1 MLKRLLAAVL
11 CLTLSSLLSPAHAGD
26 KAEAGDTSAASTMT
40 AEQFLAQ
47 LQFQRGKITLPGS
60 IATLDLPDNFRYLA
74 PADAERVLVDAW
86 GNPPGFQTLGMI
98 VPARTSVLE
107 RDSWGV
113 IVTYEKE
120 GHIKDDDADS
130 IQYDELL
137 KDMQA
142 SVLENNAERKKQGYP
157 GIHLM
162 GWAEKPSYAKDTHK
176 LYWAKDLMVDGG
188 AHSLNYNVRV
198 LGREG
203 VLNLNAIAGMEQ
215 IEAIKKEMQ
224 QVTAFTEFTEGNRYT
239 DFDSNTDKVAE
250 YGLAALVA
258 GGVASKLGL
267 FGKLLALLLAF
278 KKVLILAVVG
288 GGAAIV
294 KFFTGKR
301 KDQPAPIPPQQ
312 SVEQPAH
319 LPDGKVNLDK

>member
-1 MLKRLLAAVL
+1 MLKRLLTALL
-11 CLTLSSLLSPAHAGD
+11 CLTLSGLTAAAPAEE
-26 KAEAGDTSAASTMT
+26 KAAAPEMT

-47 LQFQRGKITLPGS
+47 LHLQRGKITLPGG
-60 IATLDLPDNFRYLA
+60 IATLDLPANFRYLS
-74 PADAERVLVDAW
+74 PTDAERVLVDAW
-86 GNPPGFQTLGMI
+86 GNPPGMVSLGMI
-98 VPARTSVLE
+98 VPAKTSVLE

-130 IQYDELL
+130 IKYDELL

-142 SVLENNAERKKQGYP
+142 SVLDNNAERKKQGYP

-162 GWAEKPSYAKDTHK
+162 GWAEKPSYAKETHK

-188 AHSLNYNVRV
+188 EHSLNYNVRV

-203 VLNLNAIAGMEQ
+203 VLNLNAIASMQQ

-239 DFDSNTDKVAE
+239 DFDSKTDKVAE

-278 KKVLILAVVG
+278 KKVLLLAVVG

-301 KDQPAPIPPQQ
+301 KEKQQPVLPQEP
-312 SVEQPAH
+312 VEQPSH
-319 LPDGKVNLDK
+319 TSDGKVNLDK

>member
-1 MLKRLLAAVL
+1 MLKRLLTALL
-11 CLTLSSLLSPAHAGD
+11 CLTLSGLTAAAPAEE
-26 KAEAGDTSAASTMT
+26 KAAAPEMT

-47 LQFQRGKITLPGS
+47 LHLQRGKITLPGG
-60 IATLDLPDNFRYLA
+60 IATLDLPANFRYLS
-74 PADAERVLVDAW
+74 PTDAERVLVDAW
-86 GNPPGFQTLGMI
+86 GNPPGMVSLGMI
-98 VPARTSVLE
+98 VPAKTSVLE

-120 GHIKDDDADS
+120 GHIKDDDADR
-130 IQYDELL
+130 IKYDELL

-188 AHSLNYNVRV
+188 EHSLNYNVRV

-203 VLNLNAIAGMEQ
+203 VLNLNAIASMQQ

-239 DFDSNTDKVAE
+239 DFDSKTDKVAE

-278 KKVLILAVVG
+278 KKVLLLAVVG

-301 KDQPAPIPPQQ
+301 KEKPQPVLPQEP
-312 SVEQPAH
+312 VEQPGH
-319 LPDGKVNLDK
+319 TPDGKVNLDK

>member
-1 MLKRLLAAVL
+1 MLKRLLTALL
-11 CLTLSSLLSPAHAGD
+11 CLTLSGLTAAAPAEE
-26 KAEAGDTSAASTMT
+26 KAAAPEMT

-47 LQFQRGKITLPGS
+47 LHLQRGKITLPGG
-60 IATLDLPDNFRYLA
+60 IATLDLPANFRYLS

-86 GNPPGFQTLGMI
+86 GNPPGMESLGMI
-98 VPARTSVLE
+98 VPAKTSVLE

-130 IQYDELL
+130 IKYDELL

-188 AHSLNYNVRV
+188 EHSLNYNVRV

-203 VLNLNAIAGMEQ
+203 VLNLNAIASMQQ

-239 DFDSNTDKVAE
+239 DFDSKTDKVAE

-294 KFFTGKR
+294 KFFGGKR
-301 KDQPAPIPPQQ
+301 KDKQALQPQPAPQPEAA
-312 SVEQPAH
+312 EQPGHA
-319 LPDGKVNLDK
+319 PDGKVNLDK

>member
-1 MLKRLLAAVL
+1 MLKRLLTALL
-11 CLTLSSLLSPAHAGD
+11 CLTLSGLTAAAPAD
-26 KAEAGDTSAASTMT
+26 EKASAPEMT

-47 LQFQRGKITLPGS
+47 LHLQRGKITLPGG
-60 IATLDLPDNFRYLA
+60 IATLDLPANFRYLS

-86 GNPPGFQTLGMI
+86 GNPPGMESLGMI
-98 VPARTSVLE
+98 VPAKASVLE

-130 IQYDELL
+130 IKYDELL

-142 SVLENNAERKKQGYP
+142 SVLDNNAERKKKGYP
-157 GIHLM
+157 GIQLM

-188 AHSLNYNVRV
+188 EHSLNYNVRV

-203 VLNLNAIAGMEQ
+203 VLNLNAIASMQQ
-215 IEAIKKEMQ
+215 IETIKKEMQ

-239 DFDSNTDKVAE
+239 DFDSKTDKVAE

-278 KKVLILAVVG
+278 KKVLLLAVVG

-294 KFFTGKR
+294 KFLGGKR
-301 KDQPAPIPPQQ
+301 KDKQAPQPLAQAEPAA
-312 SVEQPAH
+312 QPERA
-319 LPDGKVNLDK
+319 PDGKVNLDK

>member
-1 MLKRLLAAVL
+1 MLKRLLTALL
-11 CLTLSSLLSPAHAGD
+11 CLTLSGLTAAAPAEE
-26 KAEAGDTSAASTMT
+26 KAAAPEMT

-47 LQFQRGKITLPGS
+47 LHLQRGKITLPGG
-60 IATLDLPDNFRYLA
+60 IATLDLPANFRYLS
-74 PADAERVLVDAW
+74 PTDAERVLVYAW
-86 GNPPGFQTLGMI
+86 GNPPGMVSLGMI
-98 VPARTSVLE
+98 VPAKTSVLE

-130 IQYDELL
+130 IKYDELL

-188 AHSLNYNVRV
+188 EHSLNYNVRV

-203 VLNLNAIAGMEQ
+203 VLNLNAIASMQQ

-239 DFDSNTDKVAE
+239 DFDSKTDKVAE

-278 KKVLILAVVG
+278 KKVLLLAVVG

-301 KDQPAPIPPQQ
+301 KEKPQPVLPQEP
-312 SVEQPAH
+312 VEQPGH
-319 LPDGKVNLDK
+319 TPDGKVNLDK

>member
-1 MLKRLLAAVL
+1 
-11 CLTLSSLLSPAHAGD
+11 
-26 KAEAGDTSAASTMT
+26 
-40 AEQFLAQ
+40 
-47 LQFQRGKITLPGS
+47 
-60 IATLDLPDNFRYLA
+60 
-74 PADAERVLVDAW
+74 
-86 GNPPGFQTLGMI
+86 
-98 VPARTSVLE
+98 
-107 RDSWGV
+107 
-113 IVTYEKE
+113 
-120 GHIKDDDADS
+120 
-130 IQYDELL
+130 
-137 KDMQA
+137 MQA

-188 AHSLNYNVRV
+188 EHSLNYNVRV

-203 VLNLNAIAGMEQ
+203 VLNLNAIASMQQ

-239 DFDSNTDKVAE
+239 DFDSKTDKVAE

-278 KKVLILAVVG
+278 KKVLLLAVVG

-301 KDQPAPIPPQQ
+301 KEKPQPVLPQEP
-312 SVEQPAH
+312 VEQPGH
-319 LPDGKVNLDK
+319 TPDGKVNLDK

>member
-1 MLKRLLAAVL
+1 MLKRLLTALL
-11 CLTLSSLLSPAHAGD
+11 CLTLSGLTAAAPAEE
-26 KAEAGDTSAASTMT
+26 KAAAPEMT

-47 LQFQRGKITLPGS
+47 LHLQRGKITLPGG
-60 IATLDLPDNFRYLA
+60 IATLDLPANFRYLS
-74 PADAERVLVDAW
+74 PTDAERVLVDAW
-86 GNPPGFQTLGMI
+86 GNPPGMVSLGMI
-98 VPARTSVLE
+98 VPAKTSVLE

-130 IQYDELL
+130 IKYDELL
-137 KDMQA
+137 KDMHA

-188 AHSLNYNVRV
+188 EHSLNYNVRV

-203 VLNLNAIAGMEQ
+203 VLNLNAIASMQQ

-239 DFDSNTDKVAE
+239 DFDSKTDKVAE

-278 KKVLILAVVG
+278 KKVLLLAVVG

-301 KDQPAPIPPQQ
+301 KEKPQPVLPQEP
-312 SVEQPAH
+312 VEQPGH
-319 LPDGKVNLDK
+319 TPDGKVNLDK

>member
-1 MLKRLLAAVL
+1 MLKRLLTALL
-11 CLTLSSLLSPAHAGD
+11 CLTLSGLTAAAPAD
-26 KAEAGDTSAASTMT
+26 EKAAAPEMT

-47 LQFQRGKITLPGS
+47 LHLQRGKITLPGA
-60 IATLDLPDNFRYLA
+60 IATLDLPANFRYLS

-86 GNPPGFQTLGMI
+86 GNPPGMESLGMI
-98 VPARTSVLE
+98 VPAKTSVLE

-130 IQYDELL
+130 IKYDELL

-188 AHSLNYNVRV
+188 VHSLNYNVRV

-203 VLNLNAIAGMEQ
+203 VLNLNAIASMQQ

-224 QVTAFTEFTEGNRYT
+224 QVTAFTEFTAGNRYT
-239 DFDSNTDKVAE
+239 DFDSKTDKVAE

-278 KKVLILAVVG
+278 KKVLLLAVVG

-294 KFFTGKR
+294 KFLGGKR
-301 KDQPAPIPPQQ
+301 KDKQAQPP
-312 SVEQPAH
+312 VVQPVHA
-319 LPDGKVNLDK
+319 PDGKVNLEK

>member
-1 MLKRLLAAVL
+1 MLKRLLTALL
-11 CLTLSSLLSPAHAGD
+11 CLTLSGLTAAAPAEE
-26 KAEAGDTSAASTMT
+26 KAAAPEMT

-47 LQFQRGKITLPGS
+47 LHLQRGKITLPGG
-60 IATLDLPDNFRYLA
+60 IATLDLPANFRYLS
-74 PADAERVLVDAW
+74 PTDAERVLVDAW
-86 GNPPGFQTLGMI
+86 GNPPGMVSLGMI
-98 VPARTSVLE
+98 VPAKTSVLE

-130 IQYDELL
+130 IKYDELL

-188 AHSLNYNVRV
+188 EHSLNYNVRV

-203 VLNLNAIAGMEQ
+203 VLNLNAIASMQQ

-224 QVTAFTEFTEGNRYT
+224 QVTAFTEFTDGNRYT
-239 DFDSNTDKVAE
+239 DFDSKTDKVAE

-278 KKVLILAVVG
+278 KKVLLLAVVG

-301 KDQPAPIPPQQ
+301 KEKQQPVLPQEP
-312 SVEQPAH
+312 VEQPSH
-319 LPDGKVNLDK
+319 TSDGKVNLDK

>member
-1 MLKRLLAAVL
+1 MLKRLLTALL
-11 CLTLSSLLSPAHAGD
+11 CLTLSGLTAAAPAD
-26 KAEAGDTSAASTMT
+26 EKAAAPEMT

-47 LQFQRGKITLPGS
+47 LHLQRGKITLPGG
-60 IATLDLPDNFRYLA
+60 IATLDLPANFRYLS

-86 GNPPGFQTLGMI
+86 GNPPGMESLGMI
-98 VPARTSVLE
+98 VPAKTSVLE

-130 IQYDELL
+130 IKYDELL

-188 AHSLNYNVRV
+188 EHSLNYNVRV

-203 VLNLNAIAGMEQ
+203 VLNLNAIASMQQ

-224 QVTAFTEFTEGNRYT
+224 QVTAFTEFTDGNRYT
-239 DFDSNTDKVAE
+239 DFDSKTDKVAE

-288 GGAAIV
+288 AGAAIV
-294 KFFTGKR
+294 KFFGGKR
-301 KDQPAPIPPQQ
+301 KDTPQPQPVQQ
-312 SVEQPAH
+312 QEAAEQPGHA
-319 LPDGKVNLDK
+319 PDGKVNLEK

>member
-1 MLKRLLAAVL
+1 MLKRLLTALL
-11 CLTLSSLLSPAHAGD
+11 CLTLSGLTAAAPAD
-26 KAEAGDTSAASTMT
+26 EKASAPEMT

-47 LQFQRGKITLPGS
+47 LHLQRGKITLPGG
-60 IATLDLPDNFRYLA
+60 IATLDLPANFRYLS

-86 GNPPGFQTLGMI
+86 GNPPGMESLGMI
-98 VPARTSVLE
+98 VPAKTSVLE

-130 IQYDELL
+130 IKYDELL

-188 AHSLNYNVRV
+188 EHSLNYNVRV

-203 VLNLNAIAGMEQ
+203 VLNLNAIASMQQ

-224 QVTAFTEFTEGNRYT
+224 QVTAFTEFTEDNRYT
-239 DFDSNTDKVAE
+239 DFDSKTDKVAE

-294 KFFTGKR
+294 KFLGGKR
-301 KDQPAPIPPQQ
+301 KDKQAPQPLPQA
-312 SVEQPAH
+312 QPDRA
-319 LPDGKVNLDK
+319 PDGKVNLDK

>member
-1 MLKRLLAAVL
+1 MLKRLLTALL
-11 CLTLSSLLSPAHAGD
+11 CLTLSGLTAAAPAEE
-26 KAEAGDTSAASTMT
+26 KAAAPEMT

-47 LQFQRGKITLPGS
+47 LHLQRGKITLPGG
-60 IATLDLPDNFRYLA
+60 IATLDLPANFRYLS

-86 GNPPGFQTLGMI
+86 GNPPGMVSLGMI
-98 VPARTSVLE
+98 VPAKTSVLE

-130 IQYDELL
+130 IKYDELL

-142 SVLENNAERKKQGYP
+142 SVLDNNAERKKQGYP

-162 GWAEKPSYAKDTHK
+162 GWAEKPSYAKETHK

-188 AHSLNYNVRV
+188 EHSLNYNVRV

-203 VLNLNAIAGMEQ
+203 VLNLNAIASMQQ

-239 DFDSNTDKVAE
+239 DFDSKTDKVAE

-288 GGAAIV
+288 AGAAIV
-294 KFFTGKR
+294 RFFGGKR
-301 KDQPAPIPPQQ
+301 KEQPQPLPQQ
-312 SVEQPAH
+312 KPAEQPAH
-319 LPDGKVNLDK
+319 APDGKVNLEK

>member
-1 MLKRLLAAVL
+1 MLKRLLTALL
-11 CLTLSSLLSPAHAGD
+11 CLTISSLTAAAPAEE
-26 KAEAGDTSAASTMT
+26 KAAAPEMT

-47 LQFQRGKITLPGS
+47 LHLQRGKITLPGG
-60 IATLDLPDNFRYLA
+60 IATLDLPASFRYLS

-86 GNPPGFQTLGMI
+86 GNPPGMESLGMI
-98 VPARTSVLE
+98 VPAKTSVLE

-113 IVTYEKE
+113 VVTYEKE

-130 IQYDELL
+130 IKYDELL

-188 AHSLNYNVRV
+188 EHSLNYNVRV

-203 VLNLNAIAGMEQ
+203 VLNLNAIASMQQ

-224 QVTAFTEFTEGNRYT
+224 QVTAFTEFTDGNRYT
-239 DFDSNTDKVAE
+239 DFDSKTDKVAE

-278 KKVLILAVVG
+278 KKVLLLALVG

-294 KFFTGKR
+294 KFLGGKR
-301 KDQPAPIPPQQ
+301 KEKQAPQAEPA
-312 SVEQPAH
+312 EQPSHA
-319 LPDGKVNLDK
+319 PDGKVNLEK

>member
-1 MLKRLLAAVL
+1 MLKHLLAVL
-11 CLTLSSLLSPAHAGD
+11 CLSLAGLM
-26 KAEAGDTSAASTMT
+26 ASTHAADKPAAPEMT
-40 AEQFLAQ
+40 EEQFLAQ
-47 LQFQRGKITLPGS
+47 LKFQRGKITLPGG
-60 IATLDLPDNFRYLA
+60 IATLDLPANFRYLS

-86 GNPPGFQTLGMI
+86 GNPPGFESLGMI
-98 VPARTSVLE
+98 VPAATSVLE

-130 IQYDELL
+130 IKYDELL

-142 SVLENNAERKKQGYP
+142 SVLEGNKERKEQGYP

-176 LYWAKDLMVDGG
+176 LYWAKDLMADGG
-188 AHSLNYNVRV
+188 EHSLNYNVRV

-203 VLNLNAIAGMEQ
+203 VLNLNAIASMGQ
-215 IEAIKKEMQ
+215 IEAIKKEMR
-224 QVTAFTEFTEGNRYT
+224 QVTAFTDFTPGNRYA
-239 DFDSNTDKVAE
+239 DFDSKTDKVAE

-267 FGKLLALLLAF
+267 FGKLIALLLAF
-278 KKVLILAVVG
+278 KKILLVLLF
-288 GGAAIV
+288 GGATAIW

-301 KDQPAPIPPQQ
+301 KQAAPVTLPEHQPLHA
-312 SVEQPAH
+312 A
-319 LPDGKVNLDK
+319 DGKVNLDK

>member
-1 MLKRLLAAVL
+1 MLKRLLTALL
-11 CLTLSSLLSPAHAGD
+11 CLTLSGLTAAAPAEE
-26 KAEAGDTSAASTMT
+26 KAAAPEMT

-47 LQFQRGKITLPGS
+47 LHLQRGKITLPGG
-60 IATLDLPDNFRYLA
+60 IATLDLPANFRYLS
-74 PADAERVLVDAW
+74 PTDAERVLVDAW
-86 GNPPGFQTLGMI
+86 GNPPGMVSLGMI
-98 VPARTSVLE
+98 VPAKTSVLE

-130 IQYDELL
+130 IKYDELL

-142 SVLENNAERKKQGYP
+142 SVLDNNAERKKQGYP

-188 AHSLNYNVRV
+188 EHSLNYNVRV

-203 VLNLNAIAGMEQ
+203 VLNLNAIASMQQ

-239 DFDSNTDKVAE
+239 DFDSKTDKVAE

-278 KKVLILAVVG
+278 KKVLLLAVVG

-301 KDQPAPIPPQQ
+301 KEKQQPVLPQEP
-312 SVEQPAH
+312 VEQPSH
-319 LPDGKVNLDK
+319 TSDGKVNLDK

>member
-1 MLKRLLAAVL
+1 MLKRLLTALL
-11 CLTLSSLLSPAHAGD
+11 CLILSGLTAAAPAEE
-26 KAEAGDTSAASTMT
+26 KAAAPEMT

-47 LQFQRGKITLPGS
+47 LHLQRGKITLPGG
-60 IATLDLPDNFRYLA
+60 IATLDLPASFRYLS
-74 PADAERVLVDAW
+74 PTDAERVLVDAW
-86 GNPPGFQTLGMI
+86 GNPPGMVSLGMI
-98 VPARTSVLE
+98 VPAKTSVLE

-130 IQYDELL
+130 IKYDELL

-142 SVLENNAERKKQGYP
+142 SVLDNNAERKKQGYP

-162 GWAEKPSYAKDTHK
+162 GWAEKPSYAKETHK

-188 AHSLNYNVRV
+188 EHSLNYNVRV

-203 VLNLNAIAGMEQ
+203 VLNLNAIASMQQ

-224 QVTAFTEFTEGNRYT
+224 QVTAFTEFTDGNRYT
-239 DFDSNTDKVAE
+239 DFDSKTDKVAE

-278 KKVLILAVVG
+278 KKVLLLAVVG

-301 KDQPAPIPPQQ
+301 KEKQQPVLPQEP
-312 SVEQPAH
+312 VEQPSH
-319 LPDGKVNLDK
+319 TSDGKVNLDK

>member
-1 MLKRLLAAVL
+1 
-11 CLTLSSLLSPAHAGD
+11 
-26 KAEAGDTSAASTMT
+26 
-40 AEQFLAQ
+40 
-47 LQFQRGKITLPGS
+47 
-60 IATLDLPDNFRYLA
+60 
-74 PADAERVLVDAW
+74 
-86 GNPPGFQTLGMI
+86 MI
-98 VPARTSVLE
+98 VPAKTSVLE

-130 IQYDELL
+130 IKYDELL

-188 AHSLNYNVRV
+188 EHSLNYNVRV

-203 VLNLNAIAGMEQ
+203 VLNLNAIASMQQ

-224 QVTAFTEFTEGNRYT
+224 QVTAFTEFTDGNRYT
-239 DFDSNTDKVAE
+239 DFDSKTDKVAE

-278 KKVLILAVVG
+278 KKVLLLAVVG

-301 KDQPAPIPPQQ
+301 KEKQPVLPQEP
-312 SVEQPAH
+312 VEQPGH
-319 LPDGKVNLDK
+319 TPDGKVNLDK

>member
-1 MLKRLLAAVL
+1 MLKRLLTALL
-11 CLTLSSLLSPAHAGD
+11 CLTLSGLTAAAPAEE
-26 KAEAGDTSAASTMT
+26 KAAAPEMT

-47 LQFQRGKITLPGS
+47 LHLQRGKITLPGG
-60 IATLDLPDNFRYLA
+60 IATLDLPASFRYLS
-74 PADAERVLVDAW
+74 PTDAERVLVDAW
-86 GNPPGFQTLGMI
+86 GNPPGMVSLGMI
-98 VPARTSVLE
+98 VPAKTSVLE

-113 IVTYEKE
+113 IITYEKE

-130 IQYDELL
+130 IKYDELL

-142 SVLENNAERKKQGYP
+142 SVLDNNAERKKQGYP

-162 GWAEKPSYAKDTHK
+162 GWAEKPSYAKETHK

-188 AHSLNYNVRV
+188 EHSLNYNVRV

-203 VLNLNAIAGMEQ
+203 VLNLNAIASMQQ

-224 QVTAFTEFTEGNRYT
+224 QVTAFTEFTDGNRYT
-239 DFDSNTDKVAE
+239 DFDSKTDKVAE

-278 KKVLILAVVG
+278 KKVLLLAVVG

-301 KDQPAPIPPQQ
+301 KEKQRPVLPQEP
-312 SVEQPAH
+312 VEQPSH
-319 LPDGKVNLDK
+319 TSDGKVNLDK

>member
-1 MLKRLLAAVL
+1 MLKRLLTALL
-11 CLTLSSLLSPAHAGD
+11 CLTLSGLTAAAPAEE
-26 KAEAGDTSAASTMT
+26 KAAAPEMT

-47 LQFQRGKITLPGS
+47 LHLQRGKITLPGG
-60 IATLDLPDNFRYLA
+60 IATLDLPASFRYLS
-74 PADAERVLVDAW
+74 PTDAERVLVDAW
-86 GNPPGFQTLGMI
+86 GNPPGMVSLGMI
-98 VPARTSVLE
+98 VPAKTSVLE

-130 IQYDELL
+130 IKYDELL

-142 SVLENNAERKKQGYP
+142 SVLDNNAERKKQGYP

-162 GWAEKPSYAKDTHK
+162 GWAEKPSYAKETHK

-188 AHSLNYNVRV
+188 EHSLNYNVRV

-203 VLNLNAIAGMEQ
+203 VLNLNAIASMQQ

-224 QVTAFTEFTEGNRYT
+224 QVTAFTEFTDGNRYT
-239 DFDSNTDKVAE
+239 DFDSKTDKVAE

-278 KKVLILAVVG
+278 KKVLLLAVVG

-301 KDQPAPIPPQQ
+301 EEKQQPVLPQEP
-312 SVEQPAH
+312 VEQPSH
-319 LPDGKVNLDK
+319 TSDGKVNLDK

>member
-1 MLKRLLAAVL
+1 MFKQLLAVM
-11 CLTLSSLLSPAHAGD
+11 CLSFAGLMASAHAAD
-26 KAEAGDTSAASTMT
+26 KPAAPEMT
-40 AEQFLAQ
+40 EEQFLAQ
-47 LQFQRGKITLPGS
+47 LKFQRGKITLPGG
-60 IATLDLPDNFRYLA
+60 IATLDLPANFRYLS

-86 GNPPGFQTLGMI
+86 GNPPGFESLGMI
-98 VPARTSVLE
+98 VPAATSVLE

-130 IQYDELL
+130 IKYDELL
-137 KDMQA
+137 KEMQA
-142 SVLENNAERKKQGYP
+142 SVLEGNKERKEQGYP

-176 LYWAKDLMVDGG
+176 LYWAKDLMADGG

-203 VLNLNAIAGMEQ
+203 VLNLNAIASMGQ
-215 IEAIKKEMQ
+215 IEAIKKEMR
-224 QVTAFTEFTEGNRYT
+224 QVTAFTDFTPGNRYA
-239 DFDSNTDKVAE
+239 DFDSKTDKVAE

-267 FGKLLALLLAF
+267 FGKLIALLLAF
-278 KKVLILAVVG
+278 KKVLLVLLF
-288 GGAAIV
+288 GGATAIW
-294 KFFTGKR
+294 KFFTGRR
-301 KDQPAPIPPQQ
+301 KQP
-312 SVEQPAH
+312 QPEL
-319 LPDGKVNLDK
+319 LPEHQPLHAADGKVNLDK

>member
-1 MLKRLLAAVL
+1 MLKRLLTALL
-11 CLTLSSLLSPAHAGD
+11 CLTLSGLTAAAPAD
-26 KAEAGDTSAASTMT
+26 EKAAAPEMT

-47 LQFQRGKITLPGS
+47 LHLQRGKITMPGG
-60 IATLDLPDNFRYLA
+60 IATLDLPANFRYLS
-74 PADAERVLVDAW
+74 PTDAERVLVDAW
-86 GNPPGFQTLGMI
+86 GNPPGMVSLGMI
-98 VPARTSVLE
+98 VPAKTSVLE

-130 IQYDELL
+130 IKYDELL

-142 SVLENNAERKKQGYP
+142 SVLDNNAERKKQGYP

-188 AHSLNYNVRV
+188 EHSLNYNVRV

-203 VLNLNAIAGMEQ
+203 VLNLNAIASMQQ

-239 DFDSNTDKVAE
+239 DFDSKTDKVAE

-267 FGKLLALLLAF
+267 FG
-278 KKVLILAVVG
+278 
-288 GGAAIV
+288 
-294 KFFTGKR
+294 
-301 KDQPAPIPPQQ
+301 
-312 SVEQPAH
+312 
-319 LPDGKVNLDK
+319 

>member
-1 MLKRLLAAVL
+1 MLKKMLAIV
-11 CLTLSSLLSPAHAGD
+11 CLSLAGLMAAAHADD
-26 KAEAGDTSAASTMT
+26 KPAAPEMT
-40 AEQFLAQ
+40 ADQFLAQ
-47 LQFQRGKITLPGS
+47 LQFQRGKITLPGG
-60 IATLDLPDNFRYLA
+60 IATLDLPAGFRYLS
-74 PADAERVLVDAW
+74 PKDAERVLVDAW
-86 GNPPGFQTLGMI
+86 GNPPGFDSLGMI
-98 VPARTSVLE
+98 VPAKTSVLD

-130 IQYDELL
+130 IKYDELL

-142 SVLENNAERKKQGYP
+142 SVQENNKERKEQGYP
-157 GIHLM
+157 AIHLM
-162 GWAEKPSYAKDTHK
+162 GWAEKPSYAKDSHK
-176 LYWAKDLMVDGG
+176 LYWAKDLMADGG
-188 AHSLNYNVRV
+188 EHSLNYNVRV

-203 VLNLNAIAGMEQ
+203 VLNLNAIASMQQ

-239 DFDSNTDKVAE
+239 DFDSKTDKVAE

-278 KKVLILAVVG
+278 KKVLLLAVVG

-301 KDQPAPIPPQQ
+301 KEKPQPVLPQEP
-312 SVEQPAH
+312 VEQPGH
-319 LPDGKVNLDK
+319 TPDGKVNLDK

>member
-1 MLKRLLAAVL
+1 MLKRLLTALL
-11 CLTLSSLLSPAHAGD
+11 CLTLSGLTAAAPAD
-26 KAEAGDTSAASTMT
+26 EKASAPEMT

-47 LQFQRGKITLPGS
+47 LHLQRGKITLPGG
-60 IATLDLPDNFRYLA
+60 IATLDLPANFRYLS
-74 PADAERVLVDAW
+74 PTDAERVLVDAW
-86 GNPPGFQTLGMI
+86 GNPPGMVSLGMI
-98 VPARTSVLE
+98 VPAKTSVLE

-130 IQYDELL
+130 IKYDELL

-188 AHSLNYNVRV
+188 EHSLNYNVRV

-203 VLNLNAIAGMEQ
+203 VLNLNAIASMQQ

-239 DFDSNTDKVAE
+239 DFDSKTDKVAE

-294 KFFTGKR
+294 RFFSGKR
-301 KDQPAPIPPQQ
+301 KDKPAPQPALQPEAA
-312 SVEQPAH
+312 EQPGHA
-319 LPDGKVNLDK
+319 PDGKVNLDK

>member
-1 MLKRLLAAVL
+1 MLKRLLTALL
-11 CLTLSSLLSPAHAGD
+11 CLTLSGLTAAAPAD
-26 KAEAGDTSAASTMT
+26 EKASAPEMT

-47 LQFQRGKITLPGS
+47 LHLQRGKITLPGG
-60 IATLDLPDNFRYLA
+60 IATLDLPANFRYLS

-86 GNPPGFQTLGMI
+86 GNPPGMESLGMI
-98 VPARTSVLE
+98 VPAKTSVLE

-130 IQYDELL
+130 IKYDELL

-142 SVLENNAERKKQGYP
+142 SVLDNNAERKKQGYP
-157 GIHLM
+157 GIQLM
-162 GWAEKPSYAKDTHK
+162 GWAEKPRYAKDTHK

-188 AHSLNYNVRV
+188 EHSLNYNVRV

-203 VLNLNAIAGMEQ
+203 VLNLNAIANMQQ
-215 IEAIKKEMQ
+215 IERIKKEMQ

-239 DFDSNTDKVAE
+239 DFDSKTDKVAE

-278 KKVLILAVVG
+278 KKVLLLAVVG

-301 KDQPAPIPPQQ
+301 KNKPAPIQPQE
-312 SVEQPAH
+312 SVEPPAH

>member
-1 MLKRLLAAVL
+1 MLKRLLTALL
-11 CLTLSSLLSPAHAGD
+11 CLTLSGLTAAAPAEE
-26 KAEAGDTSAASTMT
+26 KAAAPEMT

-47 LQFQRGKITLPGS
+47 LHLQRGKITLPGG
-60 IATLDLPDNFRYLA
+60 IATLDLPANFRYLS
-74 PADAERVLVDAW
+74 PTDAERVLVDAW
-86 GNPPGFQTLGMI
+86 GNPPGMVSLGMI
-98 VPARTSVLE
+98 VPAKTSVLE

-130 IQYDELL
+130 IKYDELL

-203 VLNLNAIAGMEQ
+203 VLNLNAIASMQQ

-239 DFDSNTDKVAE
+239 DFDSKTDKVAE

-278 KKVLILAVVG
+278 KKVLLLAVVG

-301 KDQPAPIPPQQ
+301 KEKPQPVLPQEP
-312 SVEQPAH
+312 VEQPGH
-319 LPDGKVNLDK
+319 TPDGKVNLDK

>member
-1 MLKRLLAAVL
+1 MLKRLLTALL
-11 CLTLSSLLSPAHAGD
+11 CLTLSGLTAAAPAEE
-26 KAEAGDTSAASTMT
+26 KAAAPEMT

-47 LQFQRGKITLPGS
+47 LHLQRGKITLPGG
-60 IATLDLPDNFRYLA
+60 IATLDLPANFRYLS
-74 PADAERVLVDAW
+74 PTDAERVLVDAW
-86 GNPPGFQTLGMI
+86 GNPPGMVSLGMI
-98 VPARTSVLE
+98 VPAKTSVLE

-130 IQYDELL
+130 IKYDELL

-188 AHSLNYNVRV
+188 EHSLNYNVRV

-203 VLNLNAIAGMEQ
+203 VLNLNAIASMQQ

-239 DFDSNTDKVAE
+239 DFDSKTDKVAE

-278 KKVLILAVVG
+278 KKVLLLAVVG

-301 KDQPAPIPPQQ
+301 KEKPQPVLPQEP
-312 SVEQPAH
+312 VEQPGH
-319 LPDGKVNLDK
+319 TLDGKVNLDK

>member
-11 CLTLSSLLSPAHAGD
+11 CLTLCGLLSAARAED
-26 KAEAGDTSAASTMT
+26 KSAAPQMT

-47 LQFQRGKITLPGS
+47 LHFQRGKITLPGS
-60 IATLDLPDNFRYLA
+60 IATLDLPDNFRYLS

-86 GNPPGFQTLGMI
+86 GNPPGFQTLGMV
-98 VPARTSVLE
+98 VPAKTSVLE

-130 IQYDELL
+130 IEYDELL

-162 GWAEKPSYAKDTHK
+162 GWAEKPSYAKETHK

-215 IEAIKKEMQ
+215 IAAIRKEMQ

-239 DFDSNTDKVAE
+239 DFDSKTDKVAE

-288 GGAAIV
+288 AGAAIV
-294 KFFTGKR
+294 KFFVGKR
-301 KDQPAPIPPQQ
+301 KEKPQPQPQPQQ
-312 SVEQPAH
+312 EPLEQPGH
-319 LPDGKVNLDK
+319 GPDGKVNLEK